1 MGSAISTPHG
11 NGAAAANIKTVA
23 GEKILVVDDEPGI
36 VDFLKAYLVR
46 EGFEVATA
54 LTAAEALALA
64 RADEPDLMILDL
76 TLPDGNGYDVYRT
89 VSARRRVP
97 TIMLTA
103 RGEEIDRIAGL
114 EMGADDYVTK
124 PFSPREVT
132 ARARAILRRSLR
144 NSAFDGVAET
154 TRVRGLA
161 IDRVAHEVRV
171 NGRVVGV
178 TPTEFRILTALA
190 EHAGQVLTRVQLL
203 DYLQDD
209 GSIFERT
216 LDRHIGNLRRK
227 IEPDPV
233 HPSYVVTVFGV
244 GYKMRKV

>member
-1 MGSAISTPHG
+1 MASET
-11 NGAAAANIKTVA
+11 
-23 GEKILVVDDEPGI
+23 ILLVDDEPGI

-46 EGFEVATA
+46 EGFAVKTA
-54 LTAAEALALA
+54 LTVTEALAVA
-64 RADEPDLMILDL
+64 QSDEPDLMILDL
-76 TLPDGNGYDVYRT
+76 TLPDGNGYDLYRA
-89 VSARRRVP
+89 VSAHRRIP

-132 ARARAILRRSLR
+132 ARARAILRRSSR
-144 NSAFDGVAET
+144 SPAIDGAVET
-154 TRVRGLA
+154 LRVRGLA
-161 IDRVAHEVRV
+161 IDRIAHEVRI

-190 EHAGQVLTRVQLL
+190 EHAGQVLTRMQLL
-203 DYLQDD
+203 DHLQDD

-233 HPSYVVTVFGV
+233 HPTYVVTVFGV